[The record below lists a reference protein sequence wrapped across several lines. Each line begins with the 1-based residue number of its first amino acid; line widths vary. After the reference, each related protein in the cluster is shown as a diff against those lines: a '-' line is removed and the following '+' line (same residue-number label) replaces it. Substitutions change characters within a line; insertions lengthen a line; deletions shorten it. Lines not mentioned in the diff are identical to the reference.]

1 VPALVNE
8 KVKDM
13 ARGRL
18 EPPNLDDRTWQ
29 DIVDQARALI
39 PTYAPQW
46 TDHNPS
52 DLGITLIELFA
63 WLAEGLI
70 YRLNRVPEKTMI
82 EFFNLIG
89 VTRDPATPA
98 STWLVCRL
106 SNGAPP
112 LDLPA
117 GYQVATPQT
126 EATESV
132 VFETD
137 EAARI
142 LPTNLSKALLLYHL
156 SENDLLRYRDIT
168 PQIVDAP
175 LSGFMDV
182 IDAQNLTKEPIIIA
196 LGFDAA
202 TRERVAL
209 RLRLSRPF
217 STGAA
222 QIAWQYS
229 RALEQPD
236 QWFEAGQDPQKQLEI
251 DDGTDGLQKNG
262 QVLFNVPGNWGS
274 GNPADWKNY
283 QPEEGAQPIKQ
294 PLFWIGLR
302 IGRVADAPLKVGIA
316 HMHFNAVPATNAL
329 TVTEPELLGTS
340 NGRPFQ
346 HFDLRH
352 QPLFKQVGSTTP
364 FGHLQ
369 LQVREPRLGGG
380 FDDWNDWQRVD
391 DFPEGPGRYFRLDP
405 VTGRV
410 DFGNHHPST
419 SSRGHG
425 TIPPIGSEIQALTY
439 RYVAGDSRGNLPS
452 NTIEV
457 IRSVRPG
464 LIAVTNPGPATGG
477 SDEEPIEETKRR
489 APEELRNRNRAVT
502 VEDYEY
508 LAREATTD
516 LRRVRCLPERLF
528 REFDTLPPGVAVG
541 DPWTFG
547 GLNRDKGNVNVLIV
561 PDAPLTDNTPQPS
574 EQLVQEVADYLDAR
588 RVVGTTLHVTY
599 PRYLPIDVTVEVTVF
614 QQARQPGGLV
624 PDTKLIR
631 QELLDKIRRF
641 LHPLHGG
648 PQGSGWEIGQPFLV
662 SGLLEVIQPSPEVG
676 FISEITVSPGLP
688 IYGPDIPTTRPKV
701 SQSDV
706 WVELADY
713 ELACCGEPE
722 VTATFAI

>member
-1 VPALVNE
+1 
-8 KVKDM
+8 M

-39 PTYAPQW
+39 PTYAPRW

-106 SNGAPP
+106 SNGASA

-126 EATESV
+126 EATEAV

-137 EAARI
+137 EAATI
-142 LPTNLSKALLLYHL
+142 LPTNLSTALLLYR
-156 SENDLLRYRDIT
+156 SNESNQPRYRDIT
-168 PQIVDAP
+168 AQIIDAP
-175 LSGFMDV
+175 LSGFMEV

-202 TRERVAL
+202 TTERIAL

-217 STGAA
+217 GAGVA

-229 RALEQPD
+229 RAEEQPD
-236 QWFEAGQDPQKQLEI
+236 QWFEAGQDPQKQLEVN
-251 DDGTDGLQKNG
+251 DGTDGLQKNG
-262 QVLFNVPGNWGS
+262 QVRFSVPVNWGS
-274 GNPADWKNY
+274 RKPSDWNY
-283 QPEEGAQPIKQ
+283 QPEEGAKSIKK

-302 IGRVADAPLKVGIA
+302 IGRVADAPLQVGIA
-316 HMHFNAVPATNAL
+316 HMHFNAVPVTNAL

-346 HFDLRH
+346 YFDLRY
-352 QPLFKQVGSTTP
+352 QPLYKQVGSTAPATP
-364 FGHLQ
+364 YGHLR
-369 LQVREPRLGGG
+369 LQVREPQVGGAFG
-380 FDDWNDWQRVD
+380 DWNDWRQVD
-391 DFPEGPGRYFRLDP
+391 DFPEGPGECYRLNP
-405 VTGRV
+405 VTGRI
-410 DFGNHHPST
+410 DFGNYQPST
-419 SSRGHG
+419 SSKGHG

-439 RYVAGDSRGNLPS
+439 RYVAGDSRGNLPA

-457 IRSVRPG
+457 IRSPRPG
-464 LIAVTNPGPATGG
+464 LIAVSNPGPAAGG

-489 APEELRNRNRAVT
+489 APEELRNRDRAVT
-502 VEDYEY
+502 AGDYDF

-516 LRRVRCLPERLF
+516 VQKVRCLPERLF
-528 REFDTLPPGVAVG
+528 REFDSLPAGTVKG

-547 GLNRDKGNVNVLIV
+547 GLNRDRGNVNVIV
-561 PDAPLTDNTPQPS
+561 IPSTPLADRTPLPS
-574 EQLVQEVADYLDAR
+574 EQLLQEVADYLDAR
-588 RVVGTTLHVTY
+588 RVVGTRLHVTY
-599 PRYLPIDVTVEVTVF
+599 PRYLPINVTANVIIWN
-614 QQARQPGGLV
+614 QALQSGLV
-624 PDTKLIR
+624 PDRKNFM
-631 QELLDKIRRF
+631 QELRDEIAQF

-648 PQGSGWEIGQPFLV
+648 PQGTGWEIGQAFLV
-662 SGLLEVIQPSPEVG
+662 SGLLEFIQPSPEIG
-676 FISEITVSPGLP
+676 FISKIKVAPGIP
-688 IYGPDIPTTRPKV
+688 EYGNAIPTTRPRTGL
-701 SQSDV
+701 SDV
-706 WVELADY
+706 WVQLADY
-713 ELACCGEPE
+713 EMICLGEM
-722 VTATFAI
+722 TITSTITT

>member
-1 VPALVNE
+1 
-8 KVKDM
+8 M

-39 PTYAPQW
+39 PTYAPRW

-112 LDLPA
+112 LHLPA

-137 EAARI
+137 EAATI
-142 LPTNLSKALLLYHL
+142 LPTNLSKALLLYRS
-156 SENDLLRYRDIT
+156 SENARPRYRDIT

-175 LSGFMDV
+175 LSGFMEA
-182 IDAQNLTKEPIIIA
+182 IGAQNLTGDSIIIA

-202 TRERVAL
+202 TRERIAL
-209 RLRLSRPF
+209 HLRMSRPF
-217 STGAA
+217 SAGAA
-222 QIAWQYS
+222 QIVWQYS
-229 RALEQPD
+229 RAQEQPD
-236 QWFEAGQDPQKQLEI
+236 QWFEAGQDSHKQLEI

-262 QVLFNVPGNWGS
+262 QVRFSVPVNWGS
-274 GNPADWKNY
+274 QAPSDWNY
-283 QPEEGAQPIKQ
+283 QSEEGAPPVKQ

-302 IGRVADAPLKVGIA
+302 IGRSANAPLQVGIA
-316 HMHFNAVPATNAL
+316 HIHFNAVPATNAL

-340 NGRPFQ
+340 DGRPFQ
-346 HFDLRH
+346 YFDLRYR
-352 QPLFKQVGSTTP
+352 PLYKQVGSAAP
-364 FGHLQ
+364 YGHLH
-369 LQVREPRLGGG
+369 LQVREPQVGGG
-380 FDDWNDWQRVD
+380 FGDWKDWRRVD
-391 DFPEGPGRYFRLDP
+391 DFPEGPGEYFRLNP

-410 DFGNHHPST
+410 DFGNYHPST

-457 IRSVRPG
+457 IRTVRPG
-464 LIAVTNPGPATGG
+464 LIAVTNPGPSVGG

-489 APEELRNRNRAVT
+489 APEELRNRDRAVT
-502 VEDYEY
+502 SEDYEF

-516 LRRVRCLPERLF
+516 VQKVRCLPERLF
-528 REFDTLPPGVAVG
+528 REFDSMPTGMVKG

-547 GLNRDKGNVNVLIV
+547 GLNRDKGNVNVIV
-561 PDAPLTDNTPQPS
+561 IPSAPLADRTPLPS
-574 EQLVQEVADYLDAR
+574 EQLLQEVADYLDAR
-588 RVVGTTLHVTY
+588 RVVGTRLHVTY
-599 PRYLPIDVTVEVTVF
+599 PRYLPINVTANVIIWN
-614 QQARQPGGLV
+614 QALQSGLV
-624 PDTKLIR
+624 AHQESLMQKLR
-631 QELLDKIRRF
+631 DKITQF

-648 PQGSGWEIGQPFLV
+648 PQGTGWEIGQAFLV
-662 SGLLEVIQPSPEVG
+662 SGLLEFIQPSPEIG
-676 FISEITVSPGLP
+676 FISKIKVAPGTP
-688 IYGPDIPTTRPKV
+688 EYGDAIPTIRPRTGL
-701 SQSDV
+701 SDV
-706 WVELADY
+706 WVQLADY
-713 ELACCGEPE
+713 EIICLGAM
-722 VTATFAI
+722 TITSTIAT

>member
-1 VPALVNE
+1 VPALVNK

-39 PTYAPQW
+39 PTYAPRW
-46 TDHNPS
+46 TDHNPG

-63 WLAEGLI
+63 WLVEGLI

-89 VTRDPATPA
+89 ITRDPATPA

-106 SNGAPP
+106 SSGAPA
-112 LDLPA
+112 LNLPA

-126 EATESV
+126 GATESV

-137 EAARI
+137 EAATI

-156 SENDLLRYRDIT
+156 TENDQPRYRDIT

-182 IDAQNLTKEPIIIA
+182 IDAQNLTGNSIIIA

-202 TRERVAL
+202 TRERIAL
-209 RLRLSRPF
+209 HLRLSRPF
-217 STGAA
+217 RAGAA
-222 QIAWQYS
+222 QIVWQYS
-229 RALEQPD
+229 RAQEQPD

-262 QVLFNVPGNWGS
+262 QVRFSVPVNWGRQ
-274 GNPADWKNY
+274 NPADWNY
-283 QPEEGAQPIKQ
+283 QPGEGDQPVNQ

-302 IGRVADAPLKVGIA
+302 IGRSADAPLQVGIA
-316 HMHFNAVPATNAL
+316 HLHFNAVPATNAL
-329 TVTEPELLGTS
+329 TVTGPEFLGTS

-346 HFDLRH
+346 YFDLRY
-352 QPLFKQVGSTTP
+352 QPLYKLVGSAVP
-364 FGHLQ
+364 FGHLR

-380 FDDWNDWQRVD
+380 FDDWNDWQQID
-391 DFPEGPGRYFRLDP
+391 DFPEGSGRYFRLDP

-419 SSRGHG
+419 SPDGRG

-464 LIAVTNPGPATGG
+464 LIGVTNPGPAVGG
-477 SDEEPIEETKRR
+477 SDEESIEETKRR

-502 VEDYEY
+502 AEDYEY

-516 LRRVRCLPERLF
+516 VRKARCLPERLF
-528 REFDTLPPGVAVG
+528 REFETRPAGAAIG

-561 PDAPLTDNTPQPS
+561 PEASPDDDTPFPS
-574 EQLVQEVADYLDAR
+574 ERLLQEVADHLDAR
-588 RVVGTTLHVTY
+588 RVIGTALHVTY
-599 PRYLPIDVTVEVTVF
+599 PRYLPINVTVKVIIF
-614 QQARQPGGLV
+614 QQAQQ
-624 PDTKLIR
+624 TKLVTDEKSLE
-631 QELLDKIRRF
+631 QELRDKIRRF
-641 LHPLHGG
+641 LHPLYGG
-648 PQGSGWEIGQPFLV
+648 PQSGGWEMGQPFLV
-662 SGLLEVIQPSPEVG
+662 SGLLEFIQPSPEVG
-676 FISEITVSPGLP
+676 FITKITIAPGEP
-688 IYGPDIPTTRPKV
+688 IYGPDIPPARPAV
-701 SQSDV
+701 GISEV
-706 WVELADY
+706 WVQLADY
-713 ELACCGEPE
+713 EMVCCGVLD
-722 VTATFAI
+722 VTATFSS